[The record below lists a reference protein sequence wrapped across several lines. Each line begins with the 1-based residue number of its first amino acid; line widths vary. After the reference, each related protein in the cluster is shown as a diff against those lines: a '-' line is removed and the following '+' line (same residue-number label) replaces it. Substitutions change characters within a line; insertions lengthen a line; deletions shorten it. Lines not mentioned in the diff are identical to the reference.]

1 MKEINDAP
9 EHQGEEKITFKLL
22 DYVNGSLER
31 EEQWEMEELMNND
44 SAISDAIEGLK
55 QFEYPAEIIPIQ
67 QYLNKRILSNTLKQK
82 RNKYK
87 PIQFPFWIIVVI
99 ITLLLIGLAG
109 LGIIQLL
116 K

>member
-9 EHQGEEKITFKLL
+9 EQQGEGKIAFKLL
-22 DYVNGSLER
+22 DYVNGVLPN
-31 EEQWEMEELMNND
+31 EEQWEMEELMNAD

-67 QYLNKRILSNTLKQK
+67 QSLNKGILSKTFKKK
-82 RNKYK
+82 RNRFK
-87 PIQFPFWIIVVI
+87 PIQFPFWIILVI
-99 ITLLLIGLAG
+99 IILMLIGLAG